1 MPRHGGTIR
10 CLRCRCLRDIAGP
23 ADPSIEAARKRVT
36 TTTLFNYSFSLTQPN
51 PHAQV
56 PPTMRKIVIVGGG
69 SAGWMAAMTLAQSL
83 LPKGVEIVVL
93 ESPMVG
99 IIGVGEGSTPWLRGF
114 FDSLGIEETEWMP
127 ACHATYKCGIT
138 FDGWSTKP
146 GFESY
151 FHPFASML
159 DNLTMTQFVHNA
171 KARVNGVNLHA
182 HPNRFFIAATLADQ
196 HLAPKPSRNFP
207 FDIWYG
213 YHFDAVLLGQFLQKK
228 AIERGVQHKS
238 CHVKQV
244 QLNER
249 GDIASVVTA
258 DGETIAADFFVDC
271 TGFAGLMIQQALKTP
286 FVNFSSNLFNDA
298 AIAMPT
304 PIGEDIPSQTVST
317 AMKNGWAW
325 KIPLTHRFGN
335 GYVYSSAF
343 CSADQAE
350 HELRE
355 HLGLLDSPT
364 EARHLKMKVGRVTK
378 HWNRN
383 CLAVGLSQ
391 GFIEPLEATALLFIQ
406 RTVSNFVQYVEAGD
420 ISEPAQARFNQW
432 INDLFEGTRDYI
444 VTHYKTNSRSD
455 TEYWRANASNANL
468 SEPLQQLFGLW
479 MSGKSITTDVGRQTL
494 GKGYPVFSWYCIL
507 SGMGIFP
514 DIPALRAPTPKEARY
529 NMAEIDNLIQ
539 RSALNF
545 SKQKDLLVAIPSKSR
560 EETLQIYFW

>member
-1 MPRHGGTIR
+1 M
-10 CLRCRCLRDIAGP
+10 
-23 ADPSIEAARKRVT
+23 T
-36 TTTLFNYSFSLTQPN
+36 TATLFNYSFTLTQPN
-51 PHAQV
+51 PHAHV
-56 PPTMRKIVIVGGG
+56 PQTMRKVVIVGGG
-69 SAGWMAAMTLAQSL
+69 SAGWMTAMMLADAL
-83 LPKGVEIVVL
+83 LPKDVEIEVL

-114 FDSLGIEETEWMP
+114 FDKLGIEESEWMP

-138 FDGWSTKP
+138 FDKWSTKP

-159 DNLTMTQFVHNA
+159 DNLTMTQFVHNVN
-171 KARVNGVNLHA
+171 ARVHGADLHA
-182 HPNRFFIAATLADQ
+182 HPNRFFIASTLADQ
-196 HLAPKPSRNFP
+196 HLAPKPNRNFP
-207 FDIWYG
+207 FDVWYG

-228 AIERGVQHKS
+228 AIERGVKYKS

-244 QLNER
+244 QLAEN
-249 GDIASVVTA
+249 GDIASVVID
-258 DGETIAADFFVDC
+258 DGSTIAADLFVDC

-286 FVNFSSNLFNDA
+286 FVSFSNNLFNDA

-317 AMKNGWAW
+317 AMKHGWAW

-343 CSADQAE
+343 CSADEAE
-350 HELRE
+350 RELRE

-364 EARHLKMKVGRVTK
+364 EARHLKMKIGRVTK

-406 RTVSNFVQYVEAGD
+406 NTVSNFIDVLEAGD
-420 ISEPAQARFNQW
+420 MGETAREQFNQRV
-432 INDLFEGTRDYI
+432 NEHFEGTRDYI

-455 TEYWRANASNANL
+455 TDYWRANTSNGNL
-468 SEPLQQLFGLW
+468 SEPLQELFRTWL
-479 MSGKSITTDVGRQTL
+479 SGKSIVADVTRQTL

-514 DIPALRAPTPKEARY
+514 DSDTLRTPTKKEARY
-529 NMAEIDNLIQ
+529 KMTEIDNLLQ

-545 SKQKDLLVAIPSKSR
+545 RKQKDVLAEIPGKSR
-560 EETLQIYFW
+560 EDALQIYFW